1 MFSRHAFLVC
11 IRSHELYLK
20 CILCGGAKHQNYKL
34 PGFEVRLILP
44 WSRPNTAWA
53 PEVRVKNTKTTHIL
67 PHSQTSLAMDY
78 EFSKYNPST
87 FSCIM
92 ILYAIPC
99 LLDNLHW
106 GFVWTMSLFHHCH
119 WVPHQWCTHWGW
131 SNIPRCLKWNYF
143 YSRRFHHSDMTTTWK
158 MEKKVN
164 VNETFLNCGEVP

>member
-1 MFSRHAFLVC
+1 MAHIALKFIGQIRHAPLRFE
-11 IRSHELYLK
+11 SK
-20 CILCGGAKHQNYKL
+20 TQKQNM
-34 PGFEVRLILP
+34 
-44 WSRPNTAWA
+44 
-53 PEVRVKNTKTTHIL
+53 IL

-158 MEKKVN
+158 MEKKLMWVKHFWIVGKSLSKYQKWQDKN
-164 VNETFLNCGEVP
+164 QIPKKNLEESQ